1 MKIYSDADRLA
12 LAAPGDPSKGTAG
25 SEWGQPLITDIWGA
39 STSYTGQIDVTFSG
53 AVALGVYKPVGDL
66 FQNMLIEFD
75 SNNTFDSNETFQFFR
90 ILII

>member
-1 MKIYSDADRLA
+1 MITRLNLVVVKIIQTLIGLLLPLLVIRQRGLQVQS
-12 LAAPGDPSKGTAG
+12 G
-25 SEWGQPLITDIWGA
+25 GQPLITDIWGA

-75 SNNTFDSNETFQFFR
+75 SNNTF
-90 ILII
+90 